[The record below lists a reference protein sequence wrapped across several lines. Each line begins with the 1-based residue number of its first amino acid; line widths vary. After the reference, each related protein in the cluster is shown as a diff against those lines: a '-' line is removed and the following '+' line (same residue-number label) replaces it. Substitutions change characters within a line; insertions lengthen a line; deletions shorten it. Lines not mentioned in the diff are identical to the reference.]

1 MQNRLFP
8 LLLATIVGIVLGVAI
23 INKQTKD
30 PVLKELLSQQ
40 KSLISSQK
48 ALESKLGSGGAEGG
62 LASVIQNQKQLESR
76 LTALEGEWRGF
87 KIAFQKF
94 GMGADPQRGGQMD
107 NNQGPPPE
115 DYTTVHTIEI
125 GHTPVMGKQDAPVML
140 VEFMDFQCPF
150 CGRFHPAMVD
160 AAKAYPGKVSYMIKN
175 FPLSFHPNARPASKA
190 AFAAG
195 EQGKYFE
202 FTELV
207 LQNQSTL
214 SEDKFKEWAK
224 QLGLNEKKFWDD
236 YKNKD
241 AEWEKYIE
249 ADLELG
255 GKVGVQGTPTY
266 FINGQKTMAR
276 TLDQYKQEID
286 KILAGK

>member
-8 LLLATIVGIVLGVAI
+8 LLLATIVGVVLGVAI

-40 KSLISSQK
+40 KSLINSQK
-48 ALESKLGSGGAEGG
+48 VLESKLGAGGADGG
-62 LASVIQNQKQLESR
+62 LASVIQNQKMLESR

-87 KIAFQKF
+87 KMAFQKF
-94 GMGADPQRGGQMD
+94 GMGAGPQRGGQMGD
-107 NNQGPPPE
+107 NQGPPPE
-115 DYTTVHTIEI
+115 DYTTVHEIEI
-125 GHTPVMGKQDAPVML
+125 GHTPVHGKKDAPVML

-175 FPLSFHPNARPASKA
+175 FPLAFHPNARPASKA

-202 FTELV
+202 FAELV
-207 LQNQSTL
+207 LQNQQTL
-214 SEDKFKEWAK
+214 SEDKFKEFAK

-249 ADLELG
+249 ADIALG
-255 GKVGVQGTPTY
+255 GKIGVQGTPTY

-286 KILAGK
+286 TILAGK